1 MIKATL
7 HGGPFDGET
16 ITVMDAI
23 ERITMYPDGIESE
36 PSFYVR
42 TSLVPGKVARY
53 EWAVAAPTPADTE
66 KHKYATDLLA
76 GLMESH
82 VKALHTTGSIQQA
95 AASLRSELESALL
108 EEFHKGYGK

>member
-7 HGGPFDGET
+7 HSGPFDGET

-42 TSLVPGKVARY
+42 TSLV
-53 EWAVAAPTPADTE
+53 
-66 KHKYATDLLA
+66 L
-76 GLMESH
+76 
-82 VKALHTTGSIQQA
+82 
-95 AASLRSELESALL
+95 
-108 EEFHKGYGK
+108 